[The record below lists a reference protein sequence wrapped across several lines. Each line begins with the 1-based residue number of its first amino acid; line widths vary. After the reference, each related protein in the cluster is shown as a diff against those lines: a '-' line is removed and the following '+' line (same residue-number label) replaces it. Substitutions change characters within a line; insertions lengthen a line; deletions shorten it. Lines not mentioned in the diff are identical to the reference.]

1 MTIKITLRNIKKIR
15 NLSFEIPAQGVWV
28 VTGLNGSG
36 KTSLFA
42 SIYRIDAQHAFQK
55 FFKTS
60 PLERRLDSYENSEIE
75 YQIDGE
81 IAKYHYGGQRWRA
94 TPRRNASLFENSP
107 YSSIEYVEASG
118 GRIEPFPDEIQPRRL
133 KNASEEVKRFLVDV
147 LSDSKW
153 ENLKYVNTRR
163 GTGSHAYLIPYQVG
177 GRNYYYSEKSFSLGE
192 LCTLKLAQKIC
203 VAPIGSLLLID
214 EVEMALHPQ
223 AQVKLLNAV
232 QRIANE
238 RDMTV
243 LFSTHSATLIK
254 NTNRK
259 HLIHLRSDNQ
269 GDIAVIVGA
278 FPAQI
283 LGDIAFDDELLADF
297 VFYVEDKQAKLLT
310 EQLLGM
316 YIAQCHPD
324 SNYRPLYKVAPTGGF
339 VQVIEMLNTSSGIF
353 PNHVKR
359 FALLDED
366 VKTESLREATRTNNQ
381 TLLNLFNAA
390 DNKINYLP
398 CTPEVGA
405 IEMFEIHAGQ
415 DIRLMDQLNGMFI
428 GHHLGIANLI
438 REQDY
443 LLLNKANPRDKAKD
457 RLTNLVSKISRIT
470 GADDV
475 HVRRTIYNEYAKH
488 KYLHNVGELRAL
500 LGLMFNSR

>member
-1 MTIKITLRNIKKIR
+1 MKIILRNIKKIR
-15 NLSFEIPAQGVWV
+15 ELCFEIPVPGVWV
-28 VTGLNGSG
+28 ITGLNGSG

-42 SIYRIDAQHAFQK
+42 SIYRIGAQHAFQK
-55 FFKTS
+55 FFRTS
-60 PLERRLDSYENSEIE
+60 PLERKLDSYENSEIE
-75 YQIDGE
+75 YQINGE
-81 IAKYHYGGQRWRA
+81 VAKYHYGGQRWRA
-94 TPRRNASLFENSP
+94 TPRRNANLFEQSP

-133 KNASEEVKRFLVDV
+133 KNAPDEVKRFLVNV

-163 GTGSHAYLIPYQVG
+163 GVGSLAYLIPYQFS

-192 LCTLKLAQKIC
+192 LCTLKLAQRIC
-203 VAPIGSLLLID
+203 TASSGSLLLID

-232 QRIANE
+232 HQIAAENKI
-238 RDMTV
+238 TV

-254 NTNRK
+254 NANRK
-259 HLIHLRSDNQ
+259 NLIYLKSNNH
-269 GDIAVIVGA
+269 GDVATIVGA

-297 VFYVEDKQAKLLT
+297 VFYVEDKQAKLLA
-310 EQLLGM
+310 EQLLGLYM
-316 YIAQCHPD
+316 AQCHPD
-324 SNYRPLYKVAPTGGF
+324 TNYRPLYKVAPAGGF

-366 VKTESLREATRTNNQ
+366 VKTESLAEAKRLNNQ
-381 TLLNLFNAA
+381 TLLNLFRSAEG
-390 DNKINYLP
+390 KVNYLP

-405 IEMFEIHAGQ
+405 IEMFEIHAAKDAQ
-415 DIRLMDQLNGMFI
+415 LMNQLNGMFV
-428 GHHLGIANLI
+428 GHHLGLRNLVTA
-438 REQDY
+438 QDY
-443 LLLNKANPRDKAKD
+443 LLLNKSNPRDKAKD
-457 RLTNLVSKISRIT
+457 RLSNLVGKISRVT
-470 GADDV
+470 GTDEV
-475 HVRRTIYNEYAKH
+475 HVRRTIYNEYAKY
-488 KYLHNVGELRAL
+488 KYSGNIGALRNL
-500 LGLMFNSR
+500 LGPMLNAR

>member
-1 MTIKITLRNIKKIR
+1 MKIILRNIKKIR
-15 NLSFEIPAQGVWV
+15 ELCFEIPAQGVWV
-28 VTGLNGSG
+28 ITGLNGSG

-42 SIYRIDAQHAFQK
+42 SIYRVGAQHAFQK
-55 FFKTS
+55 FFRTS

-75 YQIDGE
+75 YQINGE
-81 IAKYHYGGQRWRA
+81 VAKYHYGGQRWRA
-94 TPRRNASLFENSP
+94 TPRRNANLFEQSP

-133 KNASEEVKRFLVDV
+133 INAPDEVKRFLVDV

-153 ENLKYVNTRR
+153 GNLKYVNTRR
-163 GTGSHAYLIPYQVG
+163 GIGSHAYLIPYQVG

-203 VAPIGSLLLID
+203 AAPAGSLLLID

-232 QRIANE
+232 QRIAAENE
-238 RDMTV
+238 MTV

-254 NTNRK
+254 NASRK
-259 HLIHLRSDNQ
+259 NLIHLRSNNH
-269 GDIAVIVGA
+269 GEIATIVGA

-297 VFYVEDKQAKLLT
+297 VFYVEDKQAKLLA
-310 EQLLGM
+310 EQLFGM
-316 YIAQCHPD
+316 YMAQCHPD
-324 SNYRPLYKVAPTGGF
+324 TNYRPLYKVAPTGGF

-366 VKTESLREATRTNNQ
+366 VKTESLVEARRQNNQ
-381 TLLNLFNAA
+381 TLLNLFNSAVG
-390 DNKINYLP
+390 KVNYLP

-405 IEMFEIHAGQ
+405 IEMFEVHAAQ
-415 DIRLMDQLNGMFI
+415 DAQLMNQLNGMFV
-428 GHHLGIANLI
+428 GHHLGIGNLI
-438 REQDY
+438 TAHDY

-457 RLTNLVSKISRIT
+457 RLSNLVGKISRVT
-470 GADDV
+470 GTDEV
-475 HVRRTIYNEYAKH
+475 HVRRTIYNEYAKY
-488 KYLHNVGELRAL
+488 KYSRNIGALRNL
-500 LGLMFNSR
+500 LGPMLNAR